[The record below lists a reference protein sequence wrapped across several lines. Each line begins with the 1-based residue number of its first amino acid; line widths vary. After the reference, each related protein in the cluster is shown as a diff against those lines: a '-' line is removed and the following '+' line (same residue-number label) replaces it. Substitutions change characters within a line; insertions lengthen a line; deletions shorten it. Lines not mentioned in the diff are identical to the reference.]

1 MMFDRKEFASRFPD
15 IYKDHVPMID
25 ANGQNVQKVLP
36 EALDMP
42 ALTSV
47 NITAEGE
54 ANSREVRIHVEGK
67 ELLPTDFLKNP
78 VLNVWLA
85 EDHIFTETQEGAT
98 GNFTQRHV
106 ARRCLTPT
114 WGMPVDLSKGYAAD
128 FKVEIPA
135 TWNMDNMKIVAFVS
149 NYNADDRNDCQ
160 VLNTNELLIKHVISG
175 IDTVATPGKADSFDV
190 YTPSG
195 ICVLKKASANDL
207 QQLPQ
212 GIYIVNGKNG

>member
-1 MMFDRKEFASRFPD
+1 
-15 IYKDHVPMID
+15 
-25 ANGQNVQKVLP
+25 
-36 EALDMP
+36 
-42 ALTSV
+42 
-47 NITAEGE
+47 
-54 ANSREVRIHVEGK
+54 
-67 ELLPTDFLKNP
+67 
-78 VLNVWLA
+78 
-85 EDHIFTETQEGAT
+85 
-98 GNFTQRHV
+98 
-106 ARRCLTPT
+106 
-114 WGMPVDLSKGYAAD
+114 MPVDLSKGYAAD

-175 IDTVATPGKADSFDV
+175 IDTVTKPGKADSFDV

-212 GIYIVNGKNG
+212 GIYIVNGKKWLK

>member
-1 MMFDRKEFASRFPD
+1 MAGRRPYFHR
-15 IYKDHVPMID
+15 
-25 ANGQNVQKVLP
+25 
-36 EALDMP
+36 
-42 ALTSV
+42 
-47 NITAEGE
+47 
-54 ANSREVRIHVEGK
+54 
-67 ELLPTDFLKNP
+67 
-78 VLNVWLA
+78 
-85 EDHIFTETQEGAT
+85 TQAGAT

-175 IDTVATPGKADSFDV
+175 IDTVTNQARPTVSM
-190 YTPSG
+190 YIRLG